1 MESED
6 EDNEVVIPQWGMVR
20 CHVRESVFSARVDA
34 AAVSHTTQRSTVFAL
49 SCFGAETTIRSIR
62 ASLTASRSISVELG
76 GCSGIN
82 SGEYLSDAASG
93 YECRVARLGFDLWQ
107 LVALSNDRHFLAVY
121 SQRSLLARLK
131 SQHYTT
137 PILDGW
143 VGWLT
148 EELKRCKLLRTCPS
162 HRCRS
167 GYLLLNDAT
176 LDRLVTKGLTEGHI
190 SISKEFAHAE

>member
-6 EDNEVVIPQWGMVR
+6 ESEVIIPKWGMVR

-34 AAVSHTTQRSTVFAL
+34 AAVSKNTQQSIVYAL

-62 ASLTASRSISVELG
+62 ASLTASRSIPVELE
-76 GCSGIN
+76 GCAGIN
-82 SGEYLSDAASG
+82 SGYYLSDAASG
-93 YECRVARLGFDLWQ
+93 YECRVARLGYDLWQ

-131 SQHYTT
+131 SKHYTT

-148 EELKRCKLLRTCPS
+148 EELKRCQLLRTCPS
-162 HRCRS
+162 HRCRA

-190 SISKEFAHAE
+190 AISKEFSHAE

>member
-6 EDNEVVIPQWGMVR
+6 DEVNIVPTWGMVR

-34 AAVSHTTQRSTVFAL
+34 AATSHNTERSTLYAL

-62 ASLTASRSISVELG
+62 ASLTASRAIPVELE
-76 GCSGIN
+76 GCTGIN
-82 SGEYLSDAASG
+82 SGTYLSDSGSG

-121 SQRSLLARLK
+121 SQRSLLDRLK
-131 SQHYTT
+131 SKHYTT

-148 EELKRCKLLRTCPS
+148 EELKRGKLLRTCPS
-162 HRCRS
+162 HRCRA

-176 LDRLVTKGLTEGHI
+176 LDRLVAKGLTEGHI
-190 SISKEFAHAE
+190 AINKEFAHAE

>member
-6 EDNEVVIPQWGMVR
+6 DEVNIVPTWGMVR

-34 AAVSHTTQRSTVFAL
+34 AATSHNTERSTLYAL

-62 ASLTASRSISVELG
+62 ASLTASRAIPVELE
-76 GCSGIN
+76 GCTGIN
-82 SGEYLSDAASG
+82 SGTYLSDSGSG

-121 SQRSLLARLK
+121 SKRSLLDRLK
-131 SQHYTT
+131 SKHYTT

-148 EELKRCKLLRTCPS
+148 EELKRGKLLRTCPS
-162 HRCRS
+162 HRCRA

-176 LDRLVTKGLTEGHI
+176 LDRLVAKGLTEGHI
-190 SISKEFAHAE
+190 AINKEFAHAE

>member
-6 EDNEVVIPQWGMVR
+6 DEVNIVPTWGMVR

-34 AAVSHTTQRSTVFAL
+34 AATSHNTERSTLYAL

-62 ASLTASRSISVELG
+62 ASLTASRSIPVELE
-76 GCSGIN
+76 GCTGIN
-82 SGEYLSDAASG
+82 SGTYLSDSGSG

-107 LVALSNDRHFLAVY
+107 LVALSNDRHFLAVH
-121 SQRSLLARLK
+121 SKRSLLDRLK
-131 SQHYTT
+131 SKHYTT

-148 EELKRCKLLRTCPS
+148 EELKRGKLLRTCPS
-162 HRCRS
+162 HRCRA

-176 LDRLVTKGLTEGHI
+176 LDRLVAKGLTEGHI
-190 SISKEFAHAE
+190 AINKEFAHAE